1 MKPSLRILL
10 LPIFC
15 TFFAACD
22 REQGNIVIDGQGQGN
37 QMGLNITDTLS
48 LVGSTIDEDS
58 LPAKGL
64 SYALVGEVNDPVF
77 GRSKSS
83 LFADLNLVEP
93 NNNFPNT
100 KEPDSAVLFIPAIAG
115 LQHYGDRNFIHRLK
129 IAPITEN
136 ISSDSVYFQTQSFP
150 VDENL
155 ATYYNGQLINEYN
168 DSVNYRKIKLAPYNG
183 IKIKLSSDFAK
194 FLMNM
199 PKDAY
204 ETNANLD
211 KYFKGLAII
220 PENSQL
226 SSGQGSFAVWD
237 IQNVISTSYRAKIM
251 LYYDDTST
259 FLFSFSGK
267 SNAVSQGTTGPYS
280 GELATQLNNPHQNY
294 NRTYAQALGGVKT
307 KITIPYLYNL
317 IADGNIAIQKAEIE
331 FFPVDYTENYFV
343 PPRLNLYK
351 PLNGGSTRN
360 YLLKDAL
367 VLSNYGGSY
376 NTKTRSYKFEI
387 TRHLQEVIN
396 DSVFSSLNTN
406 LGLYLAIP
414 ADQPVIG
421 ARAIFD
427 HTKTKLHLI
436 YTKPN

>member
-10 LPIFC
+10 LPILCVYF
-15 TFFAACD
+15 TACN

-37 QMGLNITDTLS
+37 QMGLNITDTLT
-48 LVGSTIDEDS
+48 LLGTTIDEDS
-58 LPAKGL
+58 LPSKGL
-64 SYALVGEVNDPVF
+64 SYALVGEINDPVF
-77 GRSKSS
+77 GKSKSS

-100 KEPDSAVLFIPAIAG
+100 QDPDSAVLFIPAIAG

-136 ISSDSVYFQTQSFP
+136 ISSDSVYFQNQSFP
-150 VDENL
+150 VDDNL

-168 DSVNYRKIKLAPYNG
+168 DSVKYRKIKLAPYNG
-183 IKIKLSSDFAK
+183 IKVKLSASFAK

-199 PKDAY
+199 PKEAY

-211 KYFKGLAII
+211 KYFKGIAII
-220 PENSQL
+220 PENGTL

-237 IQNVISTSYRAKIM
+237 IQNVLSTSYRAKIM

-267 SNAVSQGTTGPYS
+267 SSAVSQGLTGPYH
-280 GELATQLNNPHQNY
+280 GEIDEQLKTPNKNY
-294 NRTYAQALGGVKT
+294 DKTFAQALGGVKT
-307 KITIPYLYNL
+307 KVTIPYLYNL
-317 IADGNIAIQKAEIE
+317 VSEGNVAIQRAEIE
-331 FFPVDYTENYFV
+331 FFPIEYNENYFV

-351 PLNGGSTRN
+351 PLNAGSTRN

-367 VLSNYGGSY
+367 VLTNYGGSY
-376 NTKTRSYKFEI
+376 NTNTRSYKFEI
-387 TRHLQEVIN
+387 TRHLQEVLN
-396 DSVFSSLNTN
+396 DSFFNHINTN
-406 LGLYLAIP
+406 LGLYLAVP

>member
-1 MKPSLRILL
+1 VKPSLRILL
-10 LPIFC
+10 LPILCVYF
-15 TFFAACD
+15 TACN

-37 QMGLNITDTLS
+37 QMGLNITDTLT
-48 LVGSTIDEDS
+48 LLGTTIDEDS
-58 LPAKGL
+58 LPSKGL
-64 SYALVGEVNDPVF
+64 SYALVGEINDPVF
-77 GRSKSS
+77 GKSKSS

-100 KEPDSAVLFIPAIAG
+100 QDPDSAVLFIPAIAG

-136 ISSDSVYFQTQSFP
+136 ISSDSVYFQNQSFP
-150 VDENL
+150 VDDNL

-168 DSVNYRKIKLAPYNG
+168 DSVKYRKIKLAPYNG
-183 IKIKLSSDFAK
+183 IKVKLSASFAK

-199 PKDAY
+199 PKEAY

-211 KYFKGLAII
+211 KYFKGIAII
-220 PENSQL
+220 PENGTL

-237 IQNVISTSYRAKIM
+237 IQNVLSTSYRAKIM

-267 SNAVSQGTTGPYS
+267 SSAVSQGLTGPYH
-280 GELATQLNNPHQNY
+280 GEIDEQLKNPNKNY
-294 NRTYAQALGGVKT
+294 DKTFAQALGGVKT
-307 KITIPYLYNL
+307 KVTIPYLYNL
-317 IADGNIAIQKAEIE
+317 VSEGNVAIQRAEIE
-331 FFPVDYTENYFV
+331 FFPIEYNENYFV

-351 PLNGGSTRN
+351 PLNAGSTRN

-367 VLSNYGGSY
+367 VLTNYGGSY
-376 NTKTRSYKFEI
+376 NTNTRSYKFEI
-387 TRHLQEVIN
+387 TRHLQEVLN
-396 DSVFSSLNTN
+396 DSFFNHINTN
-406 LGLYLAIP
+406 LGLYLAVP

>member
-1 MKPSLRILL
+1 
-10 LPIFC
+10 LPILCVYF
-15 TFFAACD
+15 TACN

-37 QMGLNITDTLS
+37 QMGLNITDTLT
-48 LVGSTIDEDS
+48 LLGTTIDEDS
-58 LPAKGL
+58 LPSKGL
-64 SYALVGEVNDPVF
+64 SYALVGEINDPVF
-77 GRSKSS
+77 GKSKSS

-100 KEPDSAVLFIPAIAG
+100 QDPDSAVLFIPAIAG

-136 ISSDSVYFQTQSFP
+136 ISSDSVYFQNQSFP
-150 VDENL
+150 VDDNL

-168 DSVNYRKIKLAPYNG
+168 DSVKYRKIKLAPYNG
-183 IKIKLSSDFAK
+183 IKVKLSASFAK

-199 PKDAY
+199 PKEAY

-211 KYFKGLAII
+211 KYFKGIAII
-220 PENSQL
+220 PENGTL

-237 IQNVISTSYRAKIM
+237 IQNVLSTSYRAKIM

-267 SNAVSQGTTGPYS
+267 SSAVSQGLTGPYH
-280 GELATQLNNPHQNY
+280 GEIDEQLKTPNKNY
-294 NRTYAQALGGVKT
+294 DKTFAQALGGVKT
-307 KITIPYLYNL
+307 KVTIPYLYNL
-317 IADGNIAIQKAEIE
+317 VSEGNVAIQRAEIE
-331 FFPVDYTENYFV
+331 FFPIEYNENYFV

-351 PLNGGSTRN
+351 PLNAGSTRN

-367 VLSNYGGSY
+367 VLTNYGGSY
-376 NTKTRSYKFEI
+376 NTNTRSYKFEI
-387 TRHLQEVIN
+387 TRHLQEVLN
-396 DSVFSSLNTN
+396 DSFFNHINTN
-406 LGLYLAIP
+406 LGLYLAVP